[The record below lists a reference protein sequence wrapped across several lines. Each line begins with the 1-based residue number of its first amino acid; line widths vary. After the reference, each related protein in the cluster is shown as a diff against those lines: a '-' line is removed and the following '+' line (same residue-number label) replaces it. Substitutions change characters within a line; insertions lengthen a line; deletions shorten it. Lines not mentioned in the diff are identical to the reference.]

1 MKELIKKASTIIF
14 CSKITRFYL
23 TNYVQKFF
31 TDVKFDD
38 ICVVLKR
45 AVSRNLCGPEK
56 GWWRVRLEKDRLNS
70 FFFSVNPWSRRHE
83 SELN

>member
-56 GWWRVRLEKDRLNS
+56 G
-70 FFFSVNPWSRRHE
+70 
-83 SELN
+83 